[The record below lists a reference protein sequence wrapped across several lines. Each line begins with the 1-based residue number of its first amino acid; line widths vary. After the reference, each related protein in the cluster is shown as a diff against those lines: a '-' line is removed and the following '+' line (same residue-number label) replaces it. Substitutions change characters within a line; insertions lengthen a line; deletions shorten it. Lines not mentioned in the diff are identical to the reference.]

1 MGWGSCPRTEGTFNT
16 DILHERM
23 ARTAKHLIM
32 VPVCFRDVIGNHRS
46 KTGREDAVYFLEGIM
61 RELLATA
68 DDAELR
74 RLYAAVRPPRVKEP
88 RIMLTVTL
96 PEGFGTDVLGGRLSV
111 SRIAAMALYAYCEGS
126 LRSDRYTAPGTS
138 EIEPRRGFS
147 AFSATPVLTSNTT
160 SRRPHAWTAP
170 TCWTASIL
178 T

>member
-1 MGWGSCPRTEGTFNT
+1 
-16 DILHERM
+16 M

-96 PEGFGTDVLGGRLSV
+96 PEGFGQDVLGGRLSV
-111 SRIAAMALYAYCEGS
+111 SRIAAMALYSYCEGS
-126 LRSDRYTAPGTS
+126 LKSDRYTAPGLLRLNP
-138 EIEPRRGFS
+138 EGGFRC
-147 AFSATPVLTSNTT
+147 FRTPPS
-160 SRRPHAWTAP
+160 
-170 TCWTASIL
+170 
-178 T
+178 